1 MILKYI
7 FIGLGLYILYRL
19 VFNVVVPVYKT
30 TRQIRGQFKNMKERM
45 EQEMQQQGYQNQRP
59 EPSAAPSKPSS
70 GDYIDFEEVK

>member
-19 VFNVVVPVYKT
+19 VFNVVIPVYKT
-30 TRQIRGQFKNMKERM
+30 TRHIRGQFKNMKERM
-45 EQEMQQQGYQNQRP
+45 EQEMQNQGYTNQTP
-59 EPSAAPSKPSS
+59 KPAPAPGKQAA

>member
-19 VFNVVVPVYKT
+19 VFNVVIPVYKT
-30 TRQIRGQFKNMKERM
+30 TRHIRGQFKNMKERM
-45 EQEMQQQGYQNQRP
+45 EQEMQNQGYTNQTP
-59 EPSAAPSKPSS
+59 KPAPAPSKPGA

>member
-19 VFNVVVPVYKT
+19 VFNVVIPVYKT
-30 TRQIRGQFKNMKERM
+30 TRHIRGQFKNMKERM
-45 EQEMQQQGYQNQRP
+45 EQEMQNQGYTNQTP
-59 EPSAAPSKPSS
+59 KPAPAPGKHAA

>member
-19 VFNVVVPVYKT
+19 IFNVVIPVYKT
-30 TRQIRGQFKNMKERM
+30 TRHIRGQFKNMKERM
-45 EQEMQQQGYQNQRP
+45 EQEMQNQGYTNQTP
-59 EPSAAPSKPSS
+59 KPAPAPSKSGA

>member
-19 VFNVVVPVYKT
+19 VFNVVIPVYKT
-30 TRQIRGQFKNMKERM
+30 TRHIRGQFKNMKERM
-45 EQEMQQQGYQNQRP
+45 EQEMQNQGYTNQTP
-59 EPSAAPSKPSS
+59 KPAPASGKPTP